1 MNAHALTYPALRRRL
16 VAQRRARALFLRPT
30 TQHVETRTLAR
41 EVGRAAVA
49 LAPFARTSLLGA
61 MQKPI
66 FDGPVDLR
74 AR

>member
-30 TQHVETRTLAR
+30 AQHVETRTLAR

-49 LAPFARTSLLGA
+49 LAAASAWCVVVALLA
-61 MQKPI
+61 
-66 FDGPVDLR
+66 
-74 AR
+74 A